1 MKFFTTLAFVLITA
15 TQIFAQS
22 DQIFPDL
29 TGTELIDELQE
40 NYSVTNPLGYNGARD
55 AMYSTIDNKNGQIT
69 GVYSGFTITT
79 NNRGDA
85 YNKGINTEH
94 TWPQGKFDSNEPMRG
109 DIHHLFPTRIEVN
122 GARSNYKFDEIP
134 DNQTSTW
141 YVGTS
146 SQSSIP
152 SSNIDDYS
160 ELLGGTSFEPR
171 EDHKGNVAR
180 AIFYFWTMYQDKSN
194 VADDASFFNEMK
206 DVLLTWH
213 DADPVDAA
221 EVDRSLGA
229 ETAQGNRNPFIHDT
243 TLVRRA
249 YFGGSPNPTT
259 NPPSPVIGKVTDISA
274 NSFKVEYVKGS
285 STATASFD
293 VGQGFEA
300 KDTAG
305 LAFTFTD
312 YSEIEEAKVTWEDGS
327 EEGTYTA
334 TTLEVILFEKE
345 PVVIANPLRGELKK
359 IIDVSFEITYNPETK
374 NGENPLFEGGT
385 QSSENIL
392 YGSKTVTT
400 GPEGEVIVL
409 NEYSFVE
416 DAIVWWTNDDA
427 GMFAD
432 SIKVISFGDTDT
444 TVVVGS
450 GSSNALI
457 ITGVFDATLTGGT
470 PKGVEL
476 FAAENIEDLAAF
488 GIGSANNGGGSDG
501 VELQLS
507 GSIAQGDFLYI
518 ATEES
523 NFNAWFGFNP
533 DLVDNMAVAING
545 DDAIELFYDS
555 TKTFS
560 GSETVVDVF
569 GDIDGGGSD
578 WKHTDGWAYRK
589 DLTGPD
595 GNEFDI
601 NNWIFSGVDAFEGF
615 SSNSAATKPMPI
627 GTYNPGVINSSE
639 EESIEAP
646 STITLN
652 QNYPNPFNPQTTI
665 SYSIT
670 NAGLVNLKVYNI
682 LGHEISTLVNRTQS
696 AGTHSV
702 SFDATN
708 LPSGVYL
715 YRLDAEGFSSYRKM
729 LLIK

>member
-1 MKFFTTLAFVLITA
+1 MKFLTTLAFILLTA
-15 TQIFAQS
+15 TLIFAQA
-22 DQIFPDL
+22 DQIFPSL
-29 TGTELIDELQE
+29 TGIELIDELQA
-40 NYSVTNPLGYNGARD
+40 NYSVTKPLGYNGARD
-55 AMYSTIDNKNGQIT
+55 AMYSTIDNKNGQVT
-69 GVYSGFTITT
+69 GVYTGYTITT
-79 NNRGDA
+79 SDRSDA

-122 GARSNYKFDEIP
+122 GARNNYPFAEIP

-141 YVGTS
+141 YTGAT

-160 ELLGGTSFEPR
+160 EYLGGTSFEPR

-180 AIFYFWTMYQDKSN
+180 AIFYFWTIYQDKGN
-194 VADDASFFNEMK
+194 VADDASFFNGMK

-213 DADPVDAA
+213 DADPVDDA
-221 EVDRSLGA
+221 EVARSLGA
-229 ETAQGNRNPFIHDT
+229 EAAQGNRNPFIHDT

-249 YFGGSPNPTT
+249 YFGGTPNPAT
-259 NPPSPVIGKVTDISA
+259 NPPNPVTGKITDISA
-274 NSFKVEYVKGS
+274 NSFKIEYTKDSG
-285 STATASFD
+285 TATASFD

-300 KDTAG
+300 KDSAG
-305 LAFTFTD
+305 VAFTLTE
-312 YSEIEEAKVTWEDGS
+312 YTAIEEAKVTWEAGI

-334 TTLEVILFEKE
+334 TLLEVILFEKE
-345 PVVIANPLRGELKK
+345 PVVIANPLRGELNK
-359 IIDVSFEITYNPETK
+359 ITEASFEITYNPETK
-374 NGENPLFEGGT
+374 EAENPLH
-385 QSSENIL
+385 SESAQESQNVL
-392 YGSKTVTT
+392 YGAQTVTT
-400 GPEGEVIVL
+400 DPDGIAITL
-409 NEYSFVE
+409 SEYSLVE
-416 DAIVWWTNDDA
+416 DAIVWWSNDDA
-427 GMFAD
+427 NMFAD
-432 SIKVISFGDTDT
+432 SIKVLSFGNTDT

-450 GSSNALI
+450 GSSNALT

-476 FAAENIEDLAAF
+476 FANENIEDLAAF

-501 VELQLS
+501 VEFQLS

-555 TKTFS
+555 TKAFT

-569 GDIDGGGSD
+569 GDIDGSGSD

-589 DLTGPD
+589 DASGPE
-595 GNEFDI
+595 GNVFNI
-601 NNWIFSGVDAFEGF
+601 NNWTFSGIDAFEGF

-627 GTYNPGVINSSE
+627 GTYNPGVINSNE
-639 EESIEAP
+639 EESTEAP
-646 STITLN
+646 STIVLN

-665 SYSIT
+665 SYSIAKT
-670 NAGLVNLKVYNI
+670 GLVNLKVYNI
-682 LGHEISTLVNRTQS
+682 LGHEISTLVNRAQS

-702 SFDATN
+702 TFDATH

>member
-1 MKFFTTLAFVLITA
+1 MKIFTTIAFIFITA

-22 DQIFPDL
+22 DQIFPEL
-29 TGTELIDELQE
+29 TGTELIDELQA

-55 AMYSTIDNKNGQIT
+55 AMYSTIDNKNGQVS
-69 GVYSGFTITT
+69 GVYTGYTITT
-79 NNRGDA
+79 SSRGDA

-122 GARSNYKFDEIP
+122 SARSNYKFDEIP

-141 YVGTS
+141 YVGTT

-152 SSNIDDYS
+152 NSNIDDYS
-160 ELLGGTSFEPR
+160 ELLSGTSFEPR

-180 AIFYFWTMYQDKSN
+180 AIFYFWTIYQDKGN
-194 VADDASFFNEMK
+194 VADDASFFNGMK

-221 EVDRSLGA
+221 EVERSLGV
-229 ETAQGNRNPFIHDT
+229 EKAQGNRNPFIHDT

-249 YFGGSPNPTT
+249 YFGGTPNPAI
-259 NPPSPVIGKVTDISA
+259 NPPNPVTGKVTDISA
-274 NSFKVEYVKGS
+274 NSFKIEYAKATG
-285 STATASFD
+285 TATASFD
-293 VGQGFEA
+293 VGQGFVT
-300 KDTAG
+300 KDPDG
-305 LAFTFTD
+305 EPFTLTN
-312 YSEIEEAKVTWEDGS
+312 YSEIEEAKVTWEEGS

-334 TTLEVILFEKE
+334 TILEVILFEKE
-345 PVVIANPLRGELKK
+345 PVVISNPLRGELKK
-359 IIDVSFEITYNPETK
+359 ITDVSFEITYNPETK
-374 NGENPLFEGGT
+374 EGENPLYEGSAT
-385 QSSENIL
+385 AAENIL
-392 YGSKTVTT
+392 YGAKTVTT
-400 GPEGEVIVL
+400 DPDGKEITL
-409 NEYSFVE
+409 SEYDFVE
-416 DAIVWWTNDDA
+416 DAIVWWTNEDA

-432 SIKVISFGDTDT
+432 SIKVITFGKTDT

-476 FAAENIEDLAAF
+476 FATENIEDLGAF

-518 ATEES
+518 ATEEA

-533 DLVDNMAVAING
+533 DLVDDRAVAVNG

-555 TKTFS
+555 TKAFS
-560 GSETVVDVF
+560 GSEIVVDVF
-569 GDIDGGGSD
+569 GDIDGSGSD
-578 WKHTDGWAYRK
+578 WKHTDGWVYRK
-589 DLTGPD
+589 DFTGPD
-595 GNEFDI
+595 GDMFDI

-627 GTYNPGVINSSE
+627 GTFEPKIVTSNDD
-639 EESIEAP
+639 ESIETP
-646 STITLN
+646 STIVLN

-670 NAGLVNLKVYNI
+670 KAGVVNLKVYNI

-702 SFDATN
+702 TFDATN

-729 LLIK
+729 MLIK